1 MAKDFEGKFECL
13 GENKEKYKTFSV
25 LIKMKITKIDKDGN
39 ETVETISYQIKFID
53 SARFMAYSLSN
64 FVDNLIEGIH
74 KIKCK
79 YWMWKWQFYK
89 ILMFILL

>member
-1 MAKDFEGKFECL
+1 
-13 GENKEKYKTFSV
+13 
-25 LIKMKITKIDKDGN
+25 MKITKIDKDGN
-39 ETVETISYQIKFID
+39 ETVETISYQIKFIG

-79 YWMWKWQFYK
+79 Y
-89 ILMFILL
+89 

>member
-1 MAKDFEGKFECL
+1 
-13 GENKEKYKTFSV
+13 
-25 LIKMKITKIDKDGN
+25 MKITKIDKDGN
-39 ETVETISYQIKFID
+39 ETVETISYQIKFTD

-79 YWMWKWQFYK
+79 Y
-89 ILMFILL
+89 